1 MMLASGKI
9 IELLTRKT
17 LNNLMEAPP
26 SVTRTQFPAWVSTAM
41 SVIFS
46 LLWVFTMLPHT
57 LIMQNFC
64 LVIGASLGF
73 YIVASRWQLLCSKKA
88 IPIWVVLLLFLWMGI
103 HLLFIGTNLDL
114 QKAEYLSLWKR
125 AALGSVF
132 ALGFGLSVTQSR
144 NNRNWKIVVLGLL
157 SPTFIYYLKY
167 LATFALPVLGI
178 DTPEYLKLY
187 FGSAEFYVPKISY
200 VFYCLPA
207 FALALGMLLMQI
219 RKDVSLSTLKNSFF
233 WGVAAILVLGVF
245 YLENIKNGIMYALV
259 IIIIF
264 LIGLFKK
271 SKDGVS
277 KSIVCVS
284 VFILLLTSLLAF
296 NNFQTNK
303 SWANLLADLEVARTV
318 SPEDLWKS
326 TEPSYP
332 LNAKG
337 IPVASTNFDRAFY
350 LRTGLNLLLQNPLG
364 YGLVHSSFGH
374 LAKERWPNA
383 PIIQSHSGWLDLLLG
398 LGFPGA
404 LLLLLSALMAIQ
416 RVGKVVEPW
425 NVFGA
430 WTLGSIL
437 ILYISTEVAQKNYV
451 DTLVWLIVLVASL
464 GLKNIKID

>member
-1 MMLASGKI
+1 MQAPHSSGGAEFSAWISTVMSI
-9 IELLTRKT
+9 IF
-17 LNNLMEAPP
+17 A
-26 SVTRTQFPAWVSTAM
+26 
-41 SVIFS
+41 
-46 LLWVFTMLPHT
+46 LLWIFTMLPHT
-57 LIMQNFC
+57 LIVQNFC
-64 LVIGASLGF
+64 LVIGASIGF
-73 YIVASRWQLLCSKKA
+73 YIVASQWQLLCSKKA
-88 IPIWVVLLLFLWMGI
+88 IPIWMVLLLFLWMGI

-114 QKAEYLSLWKR
+114 QKAEYQSLWKR

-132 ALGFGLSVTQSR
+132 ALGFGLSVTHAR

-167 LATFALPVLGI
+167 LATFALPLLGI
-178 DTPEYLKLY
+178 EPPEYLKLY
-187 FGSAEFYVPKISY
+187 FGSAEFYVPKTSY

-219 RKDVSLSTLKNSFF
+219 RKEVCLSTLKNSFF
-233 WGVAAILVLGVF
+233 WGVTAILVLGVF

-259 IIIIF
+259 LIIIF
-264 LIGLFKK
+264 LLGIFKK
-271 SKDGVS
+271 SRDDIS

-284 VFILLLTSLLAF
+284 VFILLFASLLAF
-296 NNFQTNK
+296 NNFQTDK
-303 SWANLLADLEVARTV
+303 SWANLLADLEVVRAV
-318 SPEDLWKS
+318 SPEELWKT
-326 TEPSYP
+326 TESSYP

-337 IPVASTNFDRAFY
+337 VPVASTNFDRAFY
-350 LRTGLNLLLQNPLG
+350 LRTGLNLLIQNPLG
-364 YGLVHSSFGH
+364 YGLVQSSFGH

-464 GLKNIKID
+464 GLTKISKSIDAI